1 MAYATSPGHPT
12 YTGNFI
18 PEIWSGKLIENFY
31 DATVLAAISNTDYEG
46 EIRSMGDTVNIRT
59 TP

>member
-1 MAYATSPGHPT
+1 MAFATSPGHPT

-31 DATVLAAISNTDYEG
+31 DATVL
-46 EIRSMGDTVNIRT
+46 
-59 TP
+59 